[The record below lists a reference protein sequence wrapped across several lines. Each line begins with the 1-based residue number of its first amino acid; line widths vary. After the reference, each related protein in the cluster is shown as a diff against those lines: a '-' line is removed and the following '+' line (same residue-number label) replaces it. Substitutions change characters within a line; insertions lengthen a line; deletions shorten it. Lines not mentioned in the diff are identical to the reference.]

1 MFCNTNRFMVN
12 NTEDCGW
19 ILKAPYVQNQ
29 AGFRIRTIKKI
40 DDLDDILLRRIY
52 ESPSSCFNKI
62 NLFAPDVFDY
72 LILQPKM
79 RKKNES
85 KVVLLNGKAQ
95 YIVSAS
101 SSGLTGMYSQDRIF
115 SFAENAF
122 SHLCDVTEGAFLCD
136 GLTRVDIFSNKD
148 GNLVVNEFENLD
160 AQYSKL
166 DSGISE
172 ARVKVFLEGYYFNK
186 VAEIIKEIAF

>member
-1 MFCNTNRFMVN
+1 MNRFMVN

-29 AGFRIRTIKKI
+29 AGFRIRTVKKV

-52 ESPSSCFNKI
+52 ESPSSSFNKL

-101 SSGLTGMYSQDRIF
+101 NNGLTGMYSQDEIF
-115 SFAENAF
+115 SFAEKAF
-122 SHLCDVTEGAFLCD
+122 SHLREVTEEAFLSD

-166 DSGISE
+166 DSGVSE
-172 ARVKVFLEGYYFNK
+172 AKVKVFLEGYYVK
-186 VAEIIKEIAF
+186 KISEILKEIAN